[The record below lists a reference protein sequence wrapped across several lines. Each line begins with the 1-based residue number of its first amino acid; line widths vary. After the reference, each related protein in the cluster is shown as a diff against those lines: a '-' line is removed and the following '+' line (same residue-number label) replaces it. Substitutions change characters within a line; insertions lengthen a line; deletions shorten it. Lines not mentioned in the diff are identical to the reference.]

1 MKINK
6 EKTSSL
12 NIVKI
17 TAKYRWC
24 LQYPAYTEHGRVG
37 EEEWGTVGLR
47 GGQAEAYLSNE
58 EGSRKEWII
67 SDCHFWMKCRG
78 LQCHNVGAGPRGY
91 VVSSLYYVHWLGW
104 AGGGL
109 APSPRWGCW
118 PRGSAGGTSAGTRR
132 TAARRPCASADT
144 RSSCGRSGPAC
155 SGSCSGR
162 WARSAPATR
171 TT

>member
-1 MKINK
+1 MP
-6 EKTSSL
+6 SL

-17 TAKYRWC
+17 SKSAKYRWC
-24 LQYPAYTEHGRVG
+24 LQYPAYTEHGRVRAG

-47 GGQAEAYLSNE
+47 GGQGGCSLPLQWGRFAERMNNLGLSFLDE
-58 EGSRKEWII
+58 MSRVTM
-67 SDCHFWMKCRG
+67 S
-78 LQCHNVGAGPRGY
+78 QC
-91 VVSSLYYVHWLGW
+91 
-104 AGGGL
+104 GGGTTGLCCLFTLLCTL
-109 APSPRWGCW
+109 AGLGVASPSLRWGCW